1 MLDVAVIGAGVSGA
15 YAAWRLLGPE
25 AKHGPVLKELRR
37 RRVGPLTVGLFEGGE
52 RVGGRLFSV
61 TPPGMPHLHAD
72 LGGMRY
78 LNNQPVI
85 ADLVDHLGFGHGSVA
100 AKAARG

>member
-37 RRVGPLTVGLFEGGE
+37 R
-52 RVGGRLFSV
+52 LFSV

-72 LGGMRY
+72 LGGMRH

-85 ADLVDHLGFGHGSVA
+85 ADLVDHLGLGHGSVA